1 MSWTGWS
8 VETCIQWVKWQV
20 RHQDDLNLPTKWALS
35 VGGCQA
41 KARMGGRPSY
51 RPDDWVGWKDTNTED
66 DEEEPELAAWV
77 IGYYFAKSAKGPI
90 TLVHRATGLRVELPD
105 VEDVELLEDPA
116 SGTTL
121 QAKDF
126 DPELCYNVFL
136 DAGKAQGPPKRSL
149 CCKVSVSYPLLS
161 WPPTEN
167 PNPPNPLA

>member
-20 RHQDDLNLPTKWALS
+20 RHQDDLNLPDDK
-35 VGGCQA
+35 
-41 KARMGGRPSY
+41 MGAFSWWLPSKGTDGRPAELPAYVQSNTLP
-51 RPDDWVGWKDTNTED
+51 PDDWVGWKDTNTED

-105 VEDVELLEDPA
+105 VEDVELFEDPA

-121 QAKDF
+121 QAKDI
-126 DPELCYNVFL
+126 
-136 DAGKAQGPPKRSL
+136 
-149 CCKVSVSYPLLS
+149 
-161 WPPTEN
+161 
-167 PNPPNPLA
+167 